1 MPRSK
6 ALIRIIII
14 PLRCYL
20 ARTYQSFVQLIRAK
34 EEKRKHISIISKKV
48 KKISNALNF
57 SDQDQNFKILNPSI
71 ISCVSLKRKEP
82 EETRDYIRPPAKA
95 NSTLSN
101 RMKFPSKKIKTLYPL
116 PKMKPSTTLIDNP
129 HDKLARSLP
138 RQLHSSLISTR
149 YKQRYDIFRMRHRG
163 GGAAHKLAVHSHLDN
178 RGPRHTRARAQSG
191 RIGRKSR
198 ILSLINET

>member
-48 KKISNALNF
+48 TKILNALNF

-71 ISCVSLKRKEP
+71 ISYHWNEKKRL
-82 EETRDYIRPPAKA
+82 ETTSRPPPKGRKGKQHAFE
-95 NSTLSN
+95 SN
-101 RMKFPSKKIKTLYPL
+101 EISKQKIKTLYPL

-178 RGPRHTRARAQSG
+178 RGPRHTRARA
-191 RIGRKSR
+191 RVHRAV
-198 ILSLINET
+198 E

>member
-48 KKISNALNF
+48 TKILNALNF
-57 SDQDQNFKILNPSI
+57 PDQDQNFKILNPSI

-82 EETRDYIRPPAKA
+82 EETRDYISSPSERTQRQTARFRIEWNFQAK
-95 NSTLSN
+95 N
-101 RMKFPSKKIKTLYPL
+101 K
-116 PKMKPSTTLIDNP
+116 D
-129 HDKLARSLP
+129 SLP
-138 RQLHSSLISTR
+138 SSKDETIHHPYWQSTR
-149 YKQRYDIFRMRHRG
+149 QTCSISSSTITLVPDI
-163 GGAAHKLAVHSHLDN
+163 D
-178 RGPRHTRARAQSG
+178 T
-191 RIGRKSR
+191 I
-198 ILSLINET
+198 